1 MRYRGDDM
9 VSLKALCSVMLA
21 PITVFLIGTST
32 ALYAD
37 DPGAK
42 IASQGAAHPGAVAC
56 ASCHAADGGGNEEA
70 GFPRLAGVNAT
81 YLERQLR
88 AYKDGSNKN
97 PVMSGMASSLTDQ
110 EITEVAGYYASLQPV
125 SHAKAPSGVPVEPGK
140 HLAGYGDMPARGL
153 PACVQCHGPGGLGVG
168 STFPPLAGQPYKY
181 IVEQFKAWQSGVR
194 SGDPLGLMKHVAGL
208 LTDEEVHSVAAY
220 YAAQPV
226 QGEKSDQAAS
236 SSASTGK
243 TGTADNTTAKKT
255 ALPHHGEV
263 EPGHEPGPDGY
274 FQPPPRDAY
283 PDGPFGENVRLGEA
297 IFIASNTNST
307 SGKYVGNKQVC
318 QGCHL
323 DAGRLANAAPMW
335 AYSTVSVSLA
345 CGLSSRRGD
354 RSSGWLWIF
363 LPMQTNCQAV
373 CVNR

>member
-1 MRYRGDDM
+1 HQGEWVCHSGRR
-9 VSLKALCSVMLA
+9 SVRAEKRMA
-21 PITVFLIGTST
+21 NCAATST
-32 ALYAD
+32 VARLED
-37 DPGAK
+37 
-42 IASQGAAHPGAVAC
+42 AHTPVRFHGHYLGLLWMPRRTAFLPEGPEFVAQWQ
-56 ASCHAADGGGNEEA
+56 
-70 GFPRLAGVNAT
+70 PWMYV
-81 YLERQLR
+81 
-88 AYKDGSNKN
+88 
-97 PVMSGMASSLTDQ
+97 MASSLTDQ